1 MSASVDV
8 RVCRVRILPC
18 SRSLNAAASGLVRL
32 CWWVLPRRWNRE
44 QAVRENPPIM
54 LKCGHVICR
63 NSMTRILKGG
73 NRLKCPTCP
82 VEQYADETRELKL

>member
-1 MSASVDV
+1 M
-8 RVCRVRILPC
+8 
-18 SRSLNAAASGLVRL
+18 
-32 CWWVLPRRWNRE
+32 
-44 QAVRENPPIM
+44 RENPPIM